1 MSDLLALNWFAV
13 LASTVVAFLLGGLW
27 FSPALFAERWMAA
40 LGKQPEEI
48 GSPTKGVIVSF
59 VTTFVMSVTLALI
72 IGRIPDMS
80 ALGGLRFG
88 LILGVGVIMMGMLA
102 DAAFKRTSLT
112 LVWIQGGYH
121 ALMVTI
127 MSVILAAW
135 R

>member
-13 LASTVVAFLLGGLW
+13 LAATVVAFLLGGLW

-40 LGKQPEEI
+40 LGKPPEEI

-59 VTTFVMSVTLALI
+59 ATTFVMSVTLALI
-72 IGRIPDMS
+72 IGRIPNMS

-88 LILGVGVIMMGMLA
+88 LILGIGVIMMGMLA